1 MTKLRH
7 LIAGLLMAAGACCLC
22 VDTTSAEAAFA
33 ETMLVLLAGTVMIGA
48 GMLLVAKGGARE

>member
-1 MTKLRH
+1 MRVHK
-7 LIAGLLMAAGACCLC
+7 LIAALLITAGACCLC

-48 GMLLVAKGGARE
+48 GMLLAVKGGARE